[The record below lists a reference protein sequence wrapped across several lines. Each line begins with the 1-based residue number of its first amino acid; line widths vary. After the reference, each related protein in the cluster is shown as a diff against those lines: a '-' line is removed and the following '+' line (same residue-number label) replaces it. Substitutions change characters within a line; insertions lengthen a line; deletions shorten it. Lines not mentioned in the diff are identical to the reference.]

1 MVNADLLLDCEIE
14 RKILIVEDVFFNI
27 KLVLIIF

>member
-14 RKILIVEDVFFNI
+14 RKTLIVEDVFFNI
-27 KLVLIIF
+27 KLVLIVF